1 MENVCLIL
9 HPESSDSNGDD
20 GQQEESF
27 FQQNPLA
34 NVPLIVQK
42 WRDDT
47 NPSPNDCCALE
58 EHAMNLNAAEEFI

>member
-1 MENVCLIL
+1 MFASYCTQKVLTIMEMMDIRRKA
-9 HPESSDSNGDD
+9 
-20 GQQEESF
+20 
-27 FQQNPLA
+27 QQNPLA

>member
-1 MENVCLIL
+1 MEMMDIRRKA
-9 HPESSDSNGDD
+9 
-20 GQQEESF
+20 
-27 FQQNPLA
+27 QQNPLA